1 MYDRFLITNSHF
13 KTFFHFNAQI
23 RYRKSFK
30 NFATLHLGR
39 TPTQRVFINQNSSK
53 SFNID
58 CGVPQGSYSGLGPI
72 LFIMYLGDS
81 TSLRTTYLVSICTQI
96 IFSCICP
103 SCHSRHLLKHVAL
116 LRAIQASVLD
126 KNSWEPST
134 QHCFYFWPVSS
145 SFQCCL
151 SQLIHQILHT
161 NIGRARR
168 RQQSAPTIFTE
179 TVVSQK
185 F

>member
-1 MYDRFLITNSHF
+1 MLKSGTVYPL
-13 KTFFHFNAQI
+13 KTLLQCILVGFHN
-23 RYRKSFK
+23 
-30 NFATLHLGR
+30 R

-81 TSLRTTYLVSICTQI
+81 TSLRTTYLVSICTQM

-103 SCHSRHLLKHVAL
+103 SCHSRHLLNMMHSSEQSKLQSQTKIVGSLPPKH
-116 LRAIQASVLD
+116 S
-126 KNSWEPST
+126 
-134 QHCFYFWPVSS
+134 FYFWPVFSS
-145 SFQCCL
+145 SQCCL

-168 RQQSAPTIFTE
+168 RQQSAPTILTE

>member
-1 MYDRFLITNSHF
+1 MLKSGTVYPL
-13 KTFFHFNAQI
+13 KTLLQCILVGFHN
-23 RYRKSFK
+23 
-30 NFATLHLGR
+30 R

-81 TSLRTTYLVSICTQI
+81 TSLRTTYLVSICTQM

-103 SCHSRHLLKHVAL
+103 SCHSRHLLNDAL
-116 LRAIQASVLD
+116 LRAIQTSVSD

-134 QHCFYFWPVSS
+134 QPSFYFWPVFSS
-145 SFQCCL
+145 SQCCL
-151 SQLIHQILHT
+151 SQLIHKILHT

-168 RQQSAPTIFTE
+168 RQQSAPTILTE

>member
-1 MYDRFLITNSHF
+1 MLNWGTVNPLTTLLHCILVG
-13 KTFFHFNAQI
+13 FHN
-23 RYRKSFK
+23 
-30 NFATLHLGR
+30 R

-81 TSLRTTYLVSICTQI
+81 TSLRTTYLVSICTQM

-103 SCHSRHLLKHVAL
+103 SCHSRHLLNMMHSSEQSM
-116 LRAIQASVLD
+116 QASVSD

-134 QHCFYFWPVSS
+134 QHCLYFSPVSS
-145 SFQCCL
+145 SSQCCL

-161 NIGRARR
+161 NIGMARR
-168 RQQSAPTIFTE
+168 R
-179 TVVSQK
+179 
-185 F
+185 